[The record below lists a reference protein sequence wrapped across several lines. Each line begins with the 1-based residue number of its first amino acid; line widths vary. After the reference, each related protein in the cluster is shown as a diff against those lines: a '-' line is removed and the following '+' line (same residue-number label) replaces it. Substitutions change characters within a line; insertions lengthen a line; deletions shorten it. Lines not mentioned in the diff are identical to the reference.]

1 MVEQLSAKKAIRY
14 NKILQTALDLF
25 CEKGYEKTSLSEI
38 VAQSGG
44 SLSTIY
50 EYFGDKDGLFY
61 TILEREIS
69 DFNKSLQAA
78 ISITHEPNLRDF
90 LVKFG
95 QIFINK
101 IFDKRTF
108 ALYKIAFSE
117 SFRNGEKVAKFFRK
131 FGVELIHNKLANFLR
146 EQEALNTNSGA
157 KFKTQNFELLSSCFL
172 SMINPEFEF
181 NTIILQQD
189 ISALREQ
196 RLQNINLVVDIFLGG
211 IKTN

>member
-69 DFNKSLQAA
+69 DFNKSLQAE

-101 IFDKRTF
+101 IFDKRMF

>member
-14 NKILQTALDLF
+14 NKILQTAIDLF

-38 VAQSGG
+38 VAKSGG

-50 EYFGDKDGLFY
+50 EYFGDKERLFY
-61 TILEREIS
+61 TTLEREIS
-69 DFNKSLQAA
+69 DFNESLQAE

-95 QIFINK
+95 EIFINK
-101 IFDKRTF
+101 IFDKRAF

-117 SFRNGEKVAKFFRK
+117 SFRNGENVAKFFRK
-131 FGVELIHNKLANFLR
+131 FGIELIHNKLANFFR
-146 EQEALNTNSGA
+146 KQEALNANSSS

>member
-157 KFKTQNFELLSSCFL
+157 KFKTQNFELLSSSFL

-181 NTIILQQD
+181 NAIILQ
-189 ISALREQ
+189 
-196 RLQNINLVVDIFLGG
+196 
-211 IKTN
+211 

>member
-157 KFKTQNFELLSSCFL
+157 KFKTQNFELLSSSFL
-172 SMINPEFEF
+172 FLILSEYEF
-181 NTIILQQD
+181 NAINLQQD
-189 ISALREQ
+189 LNDLREQ
-196 RLQNINLVVDIFLGG
+196 RLQNINLVVDIFLNG
-211 IKTN
+211 IKK

>member
-146 EQEALNTNSGA
+146 EQEAL
-157 KFKTQNFELLSSCFL
+157 TQNFELLSSSFL

-181 NTIILQQD
+181 NAIILQQD
-189 ISALREQ
+189 LNALREQ
-196 RLQNINLVVDIFLGG
+196 RLQNINLVVDIFLNG
-211 IKTN
+211 IKK

>member
-1 MVEQLSAKKAIRY
+1 MEQLSAKKAIRY
-14 NKILQTALDLF
+14 NKILRTALDLF
-25 CEKGYEKTSLSEI
+25 YEKGYEKTSLSEI

-157 KFKTQNFELLSSCFL
+157 KFKTQNFELLSSSFL

-181 NTIILQQD
+181 NAIILQQD
-189 ISALREQ
+189 LNALCEQ
-196 RLQNINLVVDIFLGG
+196 RLQNINLVVDIFLNG
-211 IKTN
+211 IKK

>member
-78 ISITHEPNLRDF
+78 ISITHEPNLCDF

-157 KFKTQNFELLSSCFL
+157 KFKTQNFELLSSSFL

-181 NTIILQQD
+181 NAIILQQD
-189 ISALREQ
+189 LNALREQ
-196 RLQNINLVVDIFLGG
+196 RLQNINLVVDIFLNG
-211 IKTN
+211 IKK

>member
-1 MVEQLSAKKAIRY
+1 MEQLSAKKAIRY
-14 NKILQTALDLF
+14 NKILRTALDLF

-117 SFRNGEKVAKFFRK
+117 SFRNGEKVAKCFRK

-157 KFKTQNFELLSSCFL
+157 KFKTQNFELLSSSFL

-181 NTIILQQD
+181 NAIILQQD
-189 ISALREQ
+189 LNALREQ
-196 RLQNINLVVDIFLGG
+196 RLQNINLAVDVFLNG
-211 IKTN
+211 IKK

>member
-157 KFKTQNFELLSSCFL
+157 KFKTQNFELLSSSFL

-181 NTIILQQD
+181 NAIILQQD
-189 ISALREQ
+189 LNALREQ
-196 RLQNINLVVDIFLGG
+196 RLQNINLVADIFLNG
-211 IKTN
+211 IKK

>member
-69 DFNKSLQAA
+69 DLNKSLQAA

-101 IFDKRTF
+101 IFNKRTF

-117 SFRNGEKVAKFFRK
+117 SFKNGEKVAKFFCK

-157 KFKTQNFELLSSCFL
+157 KFKTQNFELLSSSFL

-181 NTIILQQD
+181 NAIILQQD
-189 ISALREQ
+189 LNALREQ
-196 RLQNINLVVDIFLGG
+196 RLQNINLVVDIFLNG
-211 IKTN
+211 IKK

>member
-146 EQEALNTNSGA
+146 EQEALNTNSGV
-157 KFKTQNFELLSSCFL
+157 KFKTQNFELLSSSFL

-181 NTIILQQD
+181 NAIILQQD
-189 ISALREQ
+189 LNALREQ
-196 RLQNINLVVDIFLGG
+196 RLQNINLVVDIFLNG
-211 IKTN
+211 IKK

>member
-108 ALYKIAFSE
+108 TLYKIAFSE

-157 KFKTQNFELLSSCFL
+157 KF
-172 SMINPEFEF
+172 EF
-181 NTIILQQD
+181 NAIILQQD
-189 ISALREQ
+189 LNALREQ
-196 RLQNINLVVDIFLGG
+196 RLQNINLVVDIFLNG
-211 IKTN
+211 IKK

>member
-146 EQEALNTNSGA
+146 EQEALNTNSDA
-157 KFKTQNFELLSSCFL
+157 KFKTQNFELLSSYFL
-172 SMINPEFEF
+172 SMINPGFEF
-181 NTIILQQD
+181 NAIILQQD
-189 ISALREQ
+189 LNALREQ
-196 RLQNINLVVDIFLGG
+196 RLQNINLVVDIFLNG
-211 IKTN
+211 IKK

>member
-1 MVEQLSAKKAIRY
+1 MVEQLSTKKAIRY

-25 CEKGYEKTSLSEI
+25 CEKGYEKTNLSEI
-38 VAQSGG
+38 VAKSGG

-69 DFNKSLQAA
+69 DFNESLQAE

-157 KFKTQNFELLSSCFL
+157 KFKTQNFELLSSSFL

-181 NTIILQQD
+181 NAIILQQD
-189 ISALREQ
+189 LNALREQ
-196 RLQNINLVVDIFLGG
+196 RLQNINLVVDIFLNG
-211 IKTN
+211 IKK

>member
-1 MVEQLSAKKAIRY
+1 MEQLSAKKAIRY
-14 NKILQTALDLF
+14 NKILRTALDLF

-157 KFKTQNFELLSSCFL
+157 KFKTQNFELLSSSFL

-181 NTIILQQD
+181 NAIILQQD
-189 ISALREQ
+189 LNALCEQ
-196 RLQNINLVVDIFLGG
+196 RLQNINLVVDIFLNG
-211 IKTN
+211 IKK

>member
-25 CEKGYEKTSLSEI
+25 YEKGYKKTSLSEI

-157 KFKTQNFELLSSCFL
+157 KFKTQNFELLSSSFL

-181 NTIILQQD
+181 NAIILQQD
-189 ISALREQ
+189 LNALREQ
-196 RLQNINLVVDIFLGG
+196 RLQNINLVVDIFLNG
-211 IKTN
+211 IKK